1 MHPSITLLKSILT
14 EFSML
19 YDYFLFLYADI
30 TSAADY
36 ILVVEKESGQSYS
49 DKSWSLFKEAQ
60 Y

>member
-1 MHPSITLLKSILT
+1 
-14 EFSML
+14 ML